1 MGDTDANVP
10 GYFIGRPSNAPEQQQ
25 PQAAAAAESKPAAN
39 TQTPGDYFM
48 GTPENLRTQGK
59 AAEPA
64 QPTGDLK
71 KSRSFLECL
80 PCLGG
85 GQQVAN

>member
-1 MGDTDANVP
+1 MADTDANVP
-10 GYFIGRPSNAPEQQQ
+10 GYFIGRPSN
-25 PQAAAAAESKPAAN
+25 AAAESKPAAN

-64 QPTGDLK
+64 QPAVDLK

>member
-10 GYFIGRPSNAPEQQQ
+10 GYFIGRPSNAPEQQ
-25 PQAAAAAESKPAAN
+25 PQAESKPAAN

-64 QPTGDLK
+64 QPAGDLK